1 MTSKDDNYW
10 GDDFEDTVASAL
22 IACYETQPKKN
33 KGAAPSDRINDERL
47 AAIRRIGPYI
57 PSNSRVVE
65 INYMQGI
72 DPKQPQF
79 FDMQNDVLPKSGMF
93 AFRPDG
99 EIKKTLPGAYLVILH
114 IKEANSLGKYWK
126 RQSGGKLYEMIQ
138 MDAGP
143 AGVNGDRRFFTVSN
157 TGNVLSCYQEM
168 PDRLTGAQG
177 SRTELRNSLQLFP
190 EYVESTTV
198 YSSVALQFLADR
210 RFCWSITAQ
219 EKTALAHLGCM
230 KEEIKSLLYARSLP
244 MTDTGRKRPILHL
257 VEAHTRRLR
266 NGTDINIDT
275 FLRGTQIID
284 MYGTRFTV
292 RPPEVLRPVVSENS
306 QRYFETNEIA
316 NHATP
321 A

>member
-1 MTSKDDNYW
+1 
-10 GDDFEDTVASAL
+10 
-22 IACYETQPKKN
+22 
-33 KGAAPSDRINDERL
+33 
-47 AAIRRIGPYI
+47 
-57 PSNSRVVE
+57 
-65 INYMQGI
+65 
-72 DPKQPQF
+72 
-79 FDMQNDVLPKSGMF
+79 
-93 AFRPDG
+93 
-99 EIKKTLPGAYLVILH
+99 
-114 IKEANSLGKYWK
+114 
-126 RQSGGKLYEMIQ
+126 
-138 MDAGP
+138 
-143 AGVNGDRRFFTVSN
+143 
-157 TGNVLSCYQEM
+157 
-168 PDRLTGAQG
+168 
-177 SRTELRNSLQLFP
+177 
-190 EYVESTTV
+190 
-198 YSSVALQFLADR
+198 
-210 RFCWSITAQ
+210 
-219 EKTALAHLGCM
+219 M